1 MSSILKV
8 DTIQDQNGNL
18 IISKDSGGGGFLS
31 PYASSSAP
39 IVYTVTVA
47 SKTAAHPYNGVG
59 SSNAY
64 FINGIEAP
72 IIELK
77 GNDTSKPYYYKFDQ
91 SDASNS
97 GHPIRFYV
105 DAAKTTEF
113 TTGVTNTG
121 SSPAP
126 GNSGANTTIA
136 VDKDTPSIL
145 YYQCS
150 SHAHMG
156 NHTIHNS
163 PTINTGV
170 FLKLPTADGT
180 ANQVI
185 ATNGSGT
192 LSFADS
198 ITFPTISS
206 ISPGVIE
213 NTQTAVTITGTNFKD
228 SSTPPFVDAINSSTG
243 AIITADSVSFTNAT
257 TVVATFTISV
267 DGTYFL
273 RLENNDGI
281 ATRSGTALLTVSDAP
296 AWTTAAGSLGTVSAA
311 GTINFTVAATN
322 ATTFGVQSGA
332 LPGGA
337 SLNTSTGAITGT
349 ESGSTA
355 TTTYTFTIRA
365 TDAEGQTAD
374 RQFTITVSHGASGGG
389 QFN

>member
-77 GNDTSKPYYYKFDQ
+77 GNDTAKPYYYKFDQ
-91 SDASNS
+91 SDGTNS

-126 GNSGANTTIA
+126 GNSGAHTTIA

-170 FLKLPTADGT
+170 FLKLPTTDGT

-206 ISPGVIE
+206 INPSVIE

-228 SSTPPFVDAINSSTG
+228 SSTPPFVDAINASTG

-281 ATRSGTALLTVSDAP
+281 ATRSGSALLTVSDAP

-322 ATTFGVQSGA
+322 ATSFGVQSGA

-337 SLNTSTGAITGT
+337 SLNASTGAITGT
-349 ESGSTA
+349 ESGSTQ

-365 TDAEGQTAD
+365 TDAQAQTAD
-374 RQFTITVSHGASGGG
+374 RQFTITISHGASGGA

>member
-47 SKTAAHPYNGVG
+47 SKTAAHPYHNVG

-91 SDASNS
+91 SDGTNS
-97 GHPIRFYV
+97 GHPLRFYNNV
-105 DAAKTTEF
+105 GKTTQF
-113 TTGVTNTG
+113 TTGVT
-121 SSPAP
+121 SSGTP
-126 GNSGANTTIA
+126 GQAGAHTTIA

-150 SHAHMG
+150 SHANMG

-163 PTINTGV
+163 PTVNTGV

-185 ATNGSGT
+185 STDGSGT

-198 ITFPTISS
+198 ITFPTIGS
-206 ISPGVIE
+206 ISPSVIE

-228 SSTPPFVDAINSSTG
+228 SSTPPFVDAINASTG
-243 AIITADSVSFTNAT
+243 AIVTADSVSFTNAT
-257 TVVATFTISV
+257 TVVATFTLPV

-281 ATRSGTALLTVSDAP
+281 ACRSGTALLTVSDAP
-296 AWTTAAGSLGTVSAA
+296 AWTTSAGSLGTVAA
-311 GTINFTVAATN
+311 TGSVNFTVAATN
-322 ATTFGVQSGA
+322 ATSFALQSGSF
-332 LPGGA
+332 PGGV
-337 SLNTSTGAITGT
+337 SINSGTGVISGT

-365 TDAEGQTAD
+365 TDAQGQVAD
-374 RQFTITVSHGASGGG
+374 RQFTITISHGASGGG

>member
-1 MSSILKV
+1 MSSILRV

-18 IISKDSGGGGFLS
+18 IISKDSGGGGFEGTYFSSTS
-31 PYASSSAP
+31 PK
-39 IVYTVTVA
+39 VFTVKVIT
-47 SKTAAHPYNGVG
+47 KTAASPYHNVG
-59 SSNAY
+59 STLGY
-64 FINGIEAP
+64 EINGIETP

-77 GNDTSKPYYYKFDQ
+77 GNDTGKPYYYKFDQ
-91 SDASNS
+91 SDASNAT
-97 GHPIRFYV
+97 HPLRFYNNV
-105 DAAKTTEF
+105 SKGTQF
-113 TTGVTNTG
+113 TTGVT
-121 SSPAP
+121 SSGTP
-126 GNSGANTTIA
+126 GQAGAHTTIA
-136 VDKDTPSIL
+136 VDNDTPNIL

-150 SHAHMG
+150 SHANMG
-156 NHTIHNS
+156 NFINHNS
-163 PTINTGV
+163 STINTGA

-185 ATNGSGT
+185 STNGSGT

-206 ISPGVIE
+206 ISPSVIE
-213 NTQTAVTITGTNFKD
+213 NTQTAITITGTNFKD

-243 AIITADSVSFTNAT
+243 AIVTADSVSFTNAT
-257 TVVATFTISV
+257 TVVATFTLPV

-281 ATRSGTALLTVSDAP
+281 ACRSGTALLTVSDAP
-296 AWTTAAGSLGTVSAA
+296 AWTTAAGSLGTVSNG

-322 ATTFGVQSGA
+322 ATTFAVQSGA

-337 SLNTSTGAITGT
+337 SLNTSTGVISGT

-365 TDAEGQTAD
+365 TDAQAQTAD
-374 RQFTITVSHGASGGG
+374 RQFTITISHGATGGA

>member
-8 DTIQDQNGNL
+8 DTIQDQSGNL

-47 SKTAAHPYNGVG
+47 TKTTAHPYSGVG

-64 FINGIEAP
+64 FINGIESP
-72 IIELK
+72 VIELK
-77 GNDTSKPYYYKFDQ
+77 GNDTAKPYYYKFDQ

-97 GHPIRFYV
+97 GHPLRFYNNV
-105 DAAKTTEF
+105 SKSTAF
-113 TTGVTNTG
+113 TTGVTTSG
-121 SSPAP
+121 TP
-126 GNSGANTTIA
+126 GQAGAHTTIA
-136 VDKDTPSIL
+136 VDNDTPNIL

-150 SHAHMG
+150 SHANMG
-156 NHTIHNS
+156 NFINHNS
-163 PTINTGV
+163 STINTGA

-206 ISPGVIE
+206 ISPSVIE
-213 NTQTAVTITGTNFKD
+213 NTATNVVITGTNFKD

-243 AIITADSVSFTNAT
+243 AIVTANSV
-257 TVVATFTISV
+257 TFTSATSVTANFTLPV

-281 ATRSGTALLTVSDAP
+281 ACRSASAVLTVSDAP
-296 AWTTAAGSLGTVSAA
+296 AWTTAAGNLGTVANG
-311 GTINFTVAATN
+311 GTINFTVAATD

-349 ESGSTA
+349 ESGSTQ

-374 RQFTITVSHGASGGG
+374 RQFNIIISHGATGGG